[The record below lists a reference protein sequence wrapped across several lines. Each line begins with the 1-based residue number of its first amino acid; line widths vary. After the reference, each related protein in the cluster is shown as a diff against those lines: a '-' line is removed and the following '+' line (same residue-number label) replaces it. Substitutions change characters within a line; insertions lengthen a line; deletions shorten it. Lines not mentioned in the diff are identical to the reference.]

1 MARMH
6 SSGRGK
12 SSSKKPLDL
21 KPTWVS
27 FKQKEVE
34 MLVVKLAKQ
43 GFSPSKIGLHLR
55 DSYGIP
61 SVKAITGKK
70 VNALL
75 KEKSLAKKL
84 PEDLTALI
92 KRAIEIRKHVA
103 ILKKDYTA
111 KRGLTL
117 TESKIKR
124 LVKYYKKTGV
134 LDQDWYYDLDKAELL
149 IE

>member
-6 SSGRGK
+6 SRDKGK
-12 SSSKKPLDL
+12 SASKKPLDL

-43 GFSPSKIGLHLR
+43 GLSPSQIGLHLR

-61 SVKAITGKK
+61 DVKAITGKK
-70 VNALL
+70 INVLL
-75 KEKSLAKKL
+75 KEKKLAKKL
-84 PEDLTALI
+84 PEDLTSLI
-92 KRAIEIRKHVA
+92 KRAIAIRKHLA
-103 ILKKDYTA
+103 TLKKDKTA
-111 KRGLTL
+111 RRGLTL

-124 LVKYYKKTGV
+124 LMKYYKKTGV
-134 LDQDWYYDLDKAELL
+134 LDEDWYYDLDRAELL

>member
-6 SSGRGK
+6 SRDKGK
-12 SSSKKPLDL
+12 AGSKKPLKQ

-27 FKQKEVE
+27 FKQKEME

-43 GFSPSKIGLHLR
+43 GMASSQIGLHLR
-55 DSYGIP
+55 DAYGVP

-70 VNALL
+70 VNSIL
-75 KEKSLAKKL
+75 KEKKIAKKL
-84 PEDLTALI
+84 PEDFISLI
-92 KRAIEIRKHVA
+92 EKAIAIRKH
-103 ILKKDYTA
+103 ISTSKRDQTA

-124 LVKYYKKTGV
+124 LMKYYKRTGV
-134 LDQDWYYDLDKAELL
+134 LDADWYYDAKRAELL
-149 IE
+149 LE